1 VPALE
6 ELRQSLINIVKVFMS
21 KKIFDIIP
29 PEKNNL
35 GNSLSKQKKEF
46 FKQEKKK
53 ISFPK
58 KKAIFL
64 LFVFVFSGV
73 FIHFAFSKAE
83 IKIWPET
90 ELLSFE
96 DEITVNSKAAEP
108 DFSNNTI
115 PGKII
120 EEEKEITQQFPATG
134 SVSKKAKGIIQVY
147 NAYSTSSQVLVATT
161 RFVSASG
168 KLFRTPKK
176 VRIPGGH
183 YEKGKLIP
191 GQIDIEVIA
200 DQPGEDYNIE
210 PTTFSI
216 PGFAGTAKFTFFY
229 AKSFSPMTGG
239 GTIAQVTQSD
249 LERAERVLL
258 DSLNRAGEASLLLK
272 AGEEFISLDKILKQE
287 VRESSSSVEVGRETE
302 NFDYRV
308 RIRSKTLV
316 FKKQDLKDFAK
327 NYIASQIETDKKLY
341 GESVELNYS
350 AKKIDLESGNM
361 NLFLEF
367 SGKIY
372 PDIDILSLKRALSN
386 KLFNE
391 AKILLENQPEI
402 VSFQIELYPFWLK
415 KVPENI
421 DKISVKI
428 KLDPVVEI

>member
-1 VPALE
+1 
-6 ELRQSLINIVKVFMS
+6 M

-35 GNSLSKQKKEF
+35 DNSLSKQKEEL
-46 FKQEKKK
+46 FKQEKEK

-64 LFVFVFSGV
+64 LFVFVLSGV
-73 FIHFAFSKAE
+73 FIHFTFSKAE

-108 DFSNNTI
+108 DFSSNII

-134 SVSKKAKGIIQVY
+134 SVSKKAKGIIKVY

-200 DQPGEDYNIE
+200 DQPGEDYNIK

-229 AKSFSPMTGG
+229 AKSFSLMAGG

-258 DSLNRAGEASLLLK
+258 DSLKKTGEESLLLK
-272 AGEEFISLDKILKQE
+272 AGGEFISLDKILKQE

-302 NFDYRV
+302 NFNYRV

-327 NYIASQIETDKKLY
+327 SCIISQIETDKKLY

-350 AKKIDLESGNM
+350 AKKIDLESGKM

-372 PDIDILSLKRALSN
+372 PDIDVLSLKRDLSN

-402 VSFQIELYPFWLK
+402 ASFKIELYPFWLK

-428 KLDPVVEI
+428 KLD

>member
-1 VPALE
+1 
-6 ELRQSLINIVKVFMS
+6 MS
-21 KKIFDIIP
+21 KKIFDIIS

-35 GNSLSKQKKEF
+35 DNSLSKQKEKF

-96 DEITVNSKAAEP
+96 DEVAVNSQITNL
-108 DFSNNTI
+108 DFSSNTI

-200 DQPGEDYNIE
+200 DQPGEDYNIK

-249 LERAERVLL
+249 LERAEKVLL
-258 DSLNRAGEASLLLK
+258 DSLKRTGEASLLLK

-287 VRESSSSVEVGRETE
+287 VRESSSSVEVGKETE
-302 NFDYRV
+302 NFNYRV

-327 NYIASQIETDKKLY
+327 SCITSQIETDKKLY

-350 AKKIDLESGNM
+350 AKKIDLESGKM

-372 PDIDILSLKRALSN
+372 PDINVLSLKRALSN

-402 VSFQIELYPFWLK
+402 TSFQIELYPFWLK

-428 KLDPVVEI
+428 KLD

>member
-1 VPALE
+1 
-6 ELRQSLINIVKVFMS
+6 MS

-35 GNSLSKQKKEF
+35 DNSLSKQKEEL
-46 FKQEKKK
+46 FKQEKEK

-64 LFVFVFSGV
+64 LFVFVLSGV
-73 FIHFAFSKAE
+73 FIHFTFSKAE

-96 DEITVNSKAAEP
+96 DEITVNSKAAES
-108 DFSNNTI
+108 DFSGNII

-134 SVSKKAKGIIQVY
+134 SVSKKAKGIIKVY

-200 DQPGEDYNIE
+200 DQPGEDYNIK

-229 AKSFSPMTGG
+229 AKSFSLMAGG

-258 DSLNRAGEASLLLK
+258 DSLKKTGEESLLLK
-272 AGEEFISLDKILKQE
+272 AGGEFISLDKILKQE

-302 NFDYRV
+302 NFNYRV

-327 NYIASQIETDKKLY
+327 SCITSQIETDKKLY

-350 AKKIDLESGNM
+350 AKKIDLESGKM

-372 PDIDILSLKRALSN
+372 PDIDVLSLKRDLSN

-402 VSFQIELYPFWLK
+402 ASFKIELYPFWLK

-428 KLDPVVEI
+428 KLD